1 MRHPAKYSDSIL
13 EEMRDLLKDV
23 TGMVLDPFA
32 GTGKI
37 HLLQRDNLRTVGIEI
52 EPEWATLHPQT
63 VVGNA
68 LHLPFADASF
78 DAIVTSPTYGNR
90 MADHHNAKDG
100 SRRNTYK
107 HAMGRD
113 LHPNNSGQMQW
124 GDKYRQFHEEA
135 WVEAN
140 RVLKP
145 GGVFILN
152 ISNHIRKGVE
162 VDVTDWHVRTLST
175 HFSLEDVRTPS
186 TPRLRHGSNS
196 SVRVDFESVVRF
208 RKSMSGVRSP
218 NHPDP
223 TDSSEG

>member
-1 MRHPAKYSDSIL
+1 MRHPAKYSDSII
-13 EEMRDLLKDV
+13 EEMRDLLTDV
-23 TGMVLDPFA
+23 TGIVLDPFA

-37 HLLQRDNLRTVGIEI
+37 HLLQREDLQTVGIEI

-63 VVGNA
+63 VVGDA

-124 GDKYRQFHEEA
+124 GNKYREFHEAA
-135 WVEAN
+135 WVEAV

-145 GGVFILN
+145 GGIFILN

-162 VDVTDWHVRTLST
+162 VDVTDWHVRTLSRT
-175 HFSLEDVRTPS
+175 LSMEDVRTPS
-186 TPRLRHGSNS
+186 TPRYRHGSNS

-208 RKSMSGVRSP
+208 RRP
-218 NHPDP
+218 
-223 TDSSEG
+223 

>member
-23 TGMVLDPFA
+23 TGIVLDPFA

-162 VDVTDWHVRTLST
+162 VDVTDWHVRTLSS

-208 RKSMSGVRSP
+208 RKSMSGVHSP